1 MVYVIIFMG
10 VWHLLMNLASLR
22 ADFKDTSSTERME
35 ANMNEVGKDLYEKV
49 AKFWLFLVCVLFS
62 GVWYFGSYLFL
73 VDVYPVLAVVALIYS
88 AYTLVSNVVAYKDLG
103 HYESAIVIYK
113 NLVYDKRYKTSK
125 YYRSVASKVLTTL
138 TDLLLMWALFQII

>member
-1 MVYVIIFMG
+1 MG